1 MRELTV
7 SPALTLTL
15 KRRFLQTPCSIAVR
29 RMQAL
34 WAFYY
39 FAAEL
44 LCVAKPWFV
53 EASGV
58 FSTLLLKEHLFKRV
72 LSIEDGT
79 RTYIAFA
86 VTF

>member
-15 KRRFLQTPCSIAVR
+15 NRRFLQTPCSIAVR

-34 WAFYY
+34 WAFYL

-44 LCVAKPWFV
+44 YVWRSPG
-53 EASGV
+53 S
-58 FSTLLLKEHLFKRV
+58 
-72 LSIEDGT
+72 
-79 RTYIAFA
+79 
-86 VTF
+86 